1 MRIFYKFIISERV
14 FSKEAV
20 KIMITET
27 ERMILATKQLFYAMQ
42 IHKVMNFK
50 IQIWQKFLLL

>member
-14 FSKEAV
+14 FSKEAI

-27 ERMILATKQLFYAMQ
+27 ERMILATKQLFMQ
-42 IHKVMNFK
+42 CRFIK
-50 IQIWQKFLLL
+50 L

>member
-14 FSKEAV
+14 FSKEAI

-50 IQIWQKFLLL
+50 I